1 MIDSVER
8 TVGGKGHIIAIASIG
23 DLALVTPA
31 TDLVIKTT
39 HDDIGE
45 RRRCWRA
52 LWKSIIFA
60 TQGSQQ
66 KADLLLYIAGVES
79 CAEDL
84 LKRDASEKIGNIQ
97 F

>member
-1 MIDSVER
+1 MLESLVEE
-8 TVGGKGHIIAIASIG
+8 H
-23 DLALVTPA
+23 
-31 TDLVIKTT
+31 
-39 HDDIGE
+39 HF
-45 RRRCWRA
+45 CN
-52 LWKSIIFA
+52 

-66 KADLLLYIAGVES
+66 KADLLRYIAGVES